1 MQSKK
6 NILLS
11 ILNYNNA
18 VELNNYLSK
27 LDKALDFVDVLI
39 FDNASSDDSIKI
51 AKNYAQKN
59 NSIKFIESDKNLG
72 SAGGFNKIVQY
83 FLDNKDYRY
92 VILSEEDCTIKN
104 DDIIINLT
112 KAIKPETKIVKAR
125 FKERETISFDFH
137 FTLYRRDIFEQ
148 VGNIGINLFSRGD
161 DYEWGKRYNTYIANN
176 EKEIINDYYSHDIL
190 KSGFSS
196 ISFYFSLRNCFLT
209 TRKNGFLNKII
220 YFYLHILLS
229 LNTLIIQKN
238 NKLLILCFK
247 AFYDAYLNKNTMEC
261 INENALNNLK
271 SNKIVLEKNNN
282 DIFKTSIIN
291 FNKNFCTYNFLTNT
305 LNPLIKR
312 SIKLKN
318 GFKFIILKENT
329 ILSFFLYLFKK
340 CIIIDAHDKINE
352 EFSYYKNKNFSIF
365 NFFVCIFNM
374 IISLIICVLLTPVFF
389 LISPKKYK

>member
-1 MQSKK
+1 MQAKK
-6 NILLS
+6 NTLLS

-27 LDKALDFVDVLI
+27 LNKSLDFVDVLI
-39 FDNASSDDSIKI
+39 FDNASSDDSILI

-83 FLDNKDYRY
+83 FLDNIDYTY
-92 VILSEEDCTIKN
+92 LILSEEDCTIKN

-125 FKERETISFDFH
+125 FKERECISFDFH
-137 FTLYRRDIFEQ
+137 FTLYRRDVFEQ
-148 VGNIGINLFSRGD
+148 VGNIGINLFTRGD
-161 DYEWGKRYNTYIANN
+161 DYEWGTRFNTYIANN
-176 EKEIINDYYSHDIL
+176 EREIINDDYSHDIL
-190 KSGFSS
+190 KSGFSP
-196 ISFYFSLRNCFLT
+196 ISFYFGLRNCFLIKHMT
-209 TRKNGFLNKII
+209 LYKII

-238 NKLLILCFK
+238 KKLLILCFK
-247 AFYDAYLNKNTMEC
+247 AFYDAYFNLNTMIS
-261 INENALNNLK
+261 INQNTLNYLK
-271 SNKIVLEKNNN
+271 SNKIVLQTNNN

-291 FNKNFCTYNFLTNT
+291 FNKVFCTYNFLTNT

-318 GFKFIILKENT
+318 GFKFIILKENS
-329 ILSFFLYLFKK
+329 ILSFFLYLFKN
-340 CIIIDAHDKINE
+340 CIVLDAHDKINE
-352 EFSYYKNKNFSIF
+352 EFSYYKNNNFSIF
-365 NFFVCIFNM
+365 NFFICIFNI